1 MADFSFLDD
10 MKVTG
15 EDLSDCV
22 LFSIILPNGKNPTLI
37 GRHGGES
44 NPAYAN
50 AILKGSVKQQKMVK
64 AGMITVGMMQQNR
77 DQDRRLY
84 PMHVITGWKDVC
96 DGSKKDVVFSAE
108 ACASFFEH
116 LPDDI
121 FDDVREHF
129 GNPRNFR
136 NAPDPDAAIAKGKK

>member
-10 MKVTG
+10 MQVTG
-15 EDLSDCV
+15 EDLSEMTLYSC
-22 LFSIILPNGKNPTLI
+22 ILPNGKNPVLI

-44 NPAYAN
+44 TPAYAN

-64 AGMITVGMMQQNR
+64 AGMMTVGMLKQNR
-77 DQDRRLY
+77 DQDRKLY

-96 DGSKKDVVFSAE
+96 DGSKKPVKFSPE
-108 ACASFFEH
+108 ACTEFFAH

-121 FDDVREHF
+121 FDDVRDHY

-136 NAPDPDAAIAKGKK
+136 NAVDPEAAADKGK